1 MYLCFC
7 CRLSKLVKGVHFQPL
22 PTKHLISWIH
32 LRSMVKYSRFTFRR
46 RNWEY
51 RLIVVV
57 VVVIIV
63 FVVYADA
70 SFKAK

>member
-1 MYLCFC
+1 
-7 CRLSKLVKGVHFQPL
+7 
-22 PTKHLISWIH
+22 
-32 LRSMVKYSRFTFRR
+32 MVKYSRFTFRR

-63 FVVYADA
+63 FVVYAVV